1 MYLLIFSSRL
11 AATVVFLLSVMSL
24 PEVSSLIN
32 LDRVVDSI
40 GSRHWLK
47 FCAILNFGWKP
58 DVSYLGVSYP
68 IILDVSL

>member
-40 GSRHWLK
+40 GSRHWLLFQYYHYYK
-47 FCAILNFGWKP
+47 SKIRFRT
-58 DVSYLGVSYP
+58 
-68 IILDVSL
+68 